1 MQLPRQARGALYYIF
16 ALLLSF
22 ALVRAFGYHAKA
34 NNIFNVLGLLL
45 ILLGSGVS
53 ALHAL
58 AGALLLLAAAYMP
71 FGVVYGKPD
80 FLVISSLLQTNRS
93 ESIEFIGQLP
103 LPSFLWAAGFGAA
116 GWFFVFRF
124 NRTKRRKQLLLV
136 GAACLMLSLIA
147 YSKQLRSV
155 EGQKEI
161 LALDLPR
168 SVAQAVQQYSQEQ
181 RAFGANDAAQQ
192 WQVQDVDSKYR
203 NYVIVLGESVRRDYM
218 SAYGYEQKTTP
229 FADQANGVFIDGYV
243 APAPNTFTAVP
254 RTLAEV
260 RGDQVTYGRNLLALA
275 RQAGFHT
282 YWLSNQGYVGE
293 FDSPSSRLAS
303 SADVVHFTKL
313 GSSLT
318 NQVDDA
324 ILLDKLADGLQDN
337 TSGKRLV
344 VMHLMGSHPAFCDRV
359 KGEEQHFTASS
370 AAMRCYLGSIK
381 RTDSLL
387 ASIHGALRASGQPF
401 SLIYLG
407 DHGLHHR
414 DKGTPAMTL
423 AHGNHTKQNYAV
435 PFYILS
441 SDATSR
447 SHLKKEMSGSNFLKG
462 AANWMGIQATGLP
475 RYEFLA
481 PTPDAG
487 IQVFIGDGYKD
498 YSSLPDDPA

>member
-1 MQLPRQARGALYYIF
+1 MQLSRQTRGALYYIV

-22 ALVRAFGYHAKA
+22 TLVRAFGYHAKA
-34 NNIFNVLGLLL
+34 NNVLNVLGLLL
-45 ILLGSGVS
+45 LLLGSGVG

-58 AGALLLLAAAYMP
+58 AACLLLLAAAYLP
-71 FGVVYGKPD
+71 FGVIYGKPD

-103 LPSFLWAAGFGAA
+103 WASFLLAAGFGAA
-116 GWFFVFRF
+116 GWFFVYRF
-124 NRTKRRKQLLLV
+124 NRARRKIPLLLA
-136 GAACLMLSLIA
+136 GAVCLLLSLFLFN
-147 YSKQLRSV
+147 KQMRTPD
-155 EGQKEI
+155 GQKEI

-168 SVAQAVQQYSQEQ
+168 SVAQAAQQYRQEQ

-218 SAYGYEQKTTP
+218 SAYGYAQKTTP
-229 FADQANGVFIDGYV
+229 FADQAKGVFINGYV

-254 RTLAEV
+254 RTMAEV
-260 RGDQVTYGRNLLALA
+260 NGDQVAYGRNLLALA
-275 RQAGFHT
+275 RQAGFRT

-293 FDSPSSRLAS
+293 YDSPSSRLAS
-303 SADVVHFTKL
+303 SADVVHFSKL
-313 GSSLT
+313 SSSLN
-318 NQVDDA
+318 NQVDDS
-324 ILLDKLADGLQDN
+324 ILLEKLTDGLQEG
-337 TSGKRLV
+337 TGSKRLV
-344 VMHLMGSHPAFCDRV
+344 VLHLMGSHPVFCDRV
-359 KGEEQHFTASS
+359 KGEEQQFTASS

-387 ASIHGALRASGQPF
+387 AGIHGTLSASGQPF

-414 DKGTPAMTL
+414 DKGTPNMTL

-447 SHLKKEMSGSNFLKG
+447 RQMDKEMSGSNFLKG
-462 AANWMGIQATGLP
+462 AAHWMGIRAAGLP
-475 RYEFLA
+475 HYDLLA
-481 PTPDAG
+481 PTPDSD
-487 IQVFIGDGYKD
+487 IQVYVGDGYKA
-498 YSSLPDDPA
+498 YRTLQDDPA